1 MAYNVLI
8 VDDSRSMRK
17 VVKKA
22 LIASGFQVGEC
33 LEAGNG
39 REALDVLRNNWVDV
53 ILSDIH
59 MPEMDGIEFMRN
71 LRKEESWQDLPVI
84 YITTESSEERLH
96 EVMAMGAKGYLHKP
110 FKPEAI
116 RKLLS
121 AVMGETD
128 EAGMAADDDG
138 CDF

>member
-8 VDDSRSMRK
+8 VDDSKSMRK
-17 VVKKA
+17 VIRKA
-22 LIASGFQVGEC
+22 LAAAGFQVGKC
-33 LEAGNG
+33 IEAGNG
-39 REALDVLRNNWVDV
+39 REALDMLADNWVDL

-59 MPEMDGIEFMRN
+59 MPVMDGIEFIRN
-71 LRKEESWQDLPVI
+71 LRKEENWQNLPVV
-84 YITTESSEERLH
+84 YITTESNETRLD
-96 EVMAMGAKGYLHKP
+96 EVMALGAKGYLHKP

-116 RKLLS
+116 RTLLA

-128 EAGMAADDDG
+128 EAGVAPDDDG